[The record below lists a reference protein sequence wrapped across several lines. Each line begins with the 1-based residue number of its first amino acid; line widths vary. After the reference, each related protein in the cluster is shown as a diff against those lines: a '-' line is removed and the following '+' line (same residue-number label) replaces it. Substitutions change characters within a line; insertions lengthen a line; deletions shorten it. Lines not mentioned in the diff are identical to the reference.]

1 MRAASDNILRIGLN
15 YQFHWSN
22 YGDFRFWHKA
32 DIRTCVAERPLLGEN
47 RTLVEP
53 RFRKKGRPLKP

>member
-32 DIRTCVAERPLLGEN
+32 DIRT
-47 RTLVEP
+47 P
-53 RFRKKGRPLKP
+53 RSMSAFGGKADMGRMNLNVR